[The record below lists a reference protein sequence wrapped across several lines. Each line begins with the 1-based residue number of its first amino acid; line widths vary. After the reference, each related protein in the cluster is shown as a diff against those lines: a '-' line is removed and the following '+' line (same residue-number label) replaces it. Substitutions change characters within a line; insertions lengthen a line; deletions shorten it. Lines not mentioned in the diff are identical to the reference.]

1 MKLGIKQSNHA
12 CLCRHTCPTCSLLQ
26 RANGM
31 HELTFR
37 CELHRGSIQRGGS
50 LGRSSLHTV
59 RWLSSV
65 IINPGSSSYGEKMRV
80 WFNIKLRKLNLEE
93 KSFSDSDTPW
103 CKTTHFLLHSVS
115 YKWIPVGCEEA
126 FKIIQVNFIS
136 HLITL
141 RISLSFALNVL
152 SDSHL
157 EKKNLGKMESFKGNL
172 ICLLECSLIQKKVDG
187 TIRRLRG
194 SGRWSHQRFLREWR
208 ETVK

>member
-1 MKLGIKQSNHA
+1 MSPYVSNLLA
-12 CLCRHTCPTCSLLQ
+12 ATKSKWNAWVNISLW
-26 RANGM
+26 AY
-31 HELTFR
+31 
-37 CELHRGSIQRGGS
+37 RGSIQRGGS
-50 LGRSSLHTV
+50 LCWSSLHTV

-65 IINPGSSSYGEKMRV
+65 IINLGSSSYGEKMRV

-93 KSFSDSDTPW
+93 KSFSDSDILW
-103 CKTTHFLLHSVS
+103 CKTAHFLLHSVS
-115 YKWIPVGCEEA
+115 YKWTPAGCEEA

-152 SDSHL
+152 SDSRL
-157 EKKNLGKMESFKGNL
+157 GEKNLGKMESFKGNL

>member
-12 CLCRHTCPTCSLLQ
+12 CLCRHTSPTYSLLQ

-37 CELHRGSIQRGGS
+37 CELHSGSIQRDGS
-50 LGRSSLHTV
+50 LSRSSLHTV

-80 WFNIKLRKLNLEE
+80 CFNTKLRKLNLEE
-93 KSFSDSDTPW
+93 KSFSDSDIMW

-115 YKWIPVGCEEA
+115 YKWIPAGCEEA

-141 RISLSFALNVL
+141 RISLSLALNVL

-157 EKKNLGKMESFKGNL
+157 EKKKISE
-172 ICLLECSLIQKKVDG
+172 
-187 TIRRLRG
+187 
-194 SGRWSHQRFLREWR
+194 RWNHLKEI
-208 ETVK
+208 